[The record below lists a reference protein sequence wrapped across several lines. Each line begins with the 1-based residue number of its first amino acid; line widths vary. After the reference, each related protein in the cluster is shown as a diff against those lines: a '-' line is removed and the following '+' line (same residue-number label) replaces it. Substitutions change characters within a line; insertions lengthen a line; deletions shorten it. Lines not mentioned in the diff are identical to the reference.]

1 METLIIQPKTKA
13 ESNLFE
19 QLAKALKVPLQKTK
33 DKSPYNPKFVEKIKR
48 SEKNF
53 AAGKFKAVKIED
65 LWK

>member
-1 METLIIQPKTKA
+1 METLIIQPKTKE

-19 QLAKALKVPLQKTK
+19 QLAKVLKMPLKKTN

-53 AAGKFKAVKIED
+53 ASGNFKTVKVED

>member
-19 QLAKALKVPLQKTK
+19 QLAKALKVPLKKTK

-53 AAGKFKAVKIED
+53 ASGNFKAVKVED